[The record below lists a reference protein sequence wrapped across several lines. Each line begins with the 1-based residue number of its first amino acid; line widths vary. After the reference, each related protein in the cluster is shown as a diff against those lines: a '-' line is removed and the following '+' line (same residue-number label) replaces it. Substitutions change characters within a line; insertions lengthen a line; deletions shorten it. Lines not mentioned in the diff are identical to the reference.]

1 MRKETHGNFV
11 KRLPDARAIRRLLA
25 GTALPVGLI
34 LSTPSYAYIDP
45 ATGSII
51 LQSLLA
57 GIAVA
62 MGALRFYWAKVKS
75 FFRRSQA
82 GLESDAPAGTDST
95 REETKV
101 QSQI

>member
-1 MRKETHGNFV
+1 MRRETHSNSV
-11 KRLPDARAIRRLLA
+11 KRPPRAAAQRRLLTGA
-25 GTALPVGLI
+25 AFPVALL
-34 LSTPSYAYIDP
+34 LSAPSYAYIDP

-75 FFRRSQA
+75 FFSRSEPPV
-82 GLESDAPAGTDST
+82 ESDSQTGSEAVS
-95 REETKV
+95 EETKV
-101 QSQI
+101 QSQT